1 MASLGNDGTM
11 ARQRMAR
18 DCIDRQ
24 RFDDA
29 LCCAGNLARLTLQVV
44 AEITLTTALVR
55 RARDC
60 ACSATPLPYI
70 ESTIVDPERAT
81 ALMPKAV
88 TIGDVS
94 RRHAIGGRLAP
105 STLILSLAA

>member
-1 MASLGNDGTM
+1 LL
-11 ARQRMAR
+11 RR
-18 DCIDRQ
+18 D
-24 RFDDA
+24 
-29 LCCAGNLARLTLQVV
+29 LARLTLQVV

-60 ACSATPLPYI
+60 ACSETRWAYI

-81 ALMPKAV
+81 ALVSKVA
-88 TIGDVS
+88 TISDVS
-94 RRHAIGGRLAP
+94 RRRAIGGRLAP